1 MVFNCGLPACKTD
14 ALSGAYETPLDMMSR
29 AQQGITVFNFSTLI
43 LPVLPKKKAPSAIS
57 TVEAE
62 PEQATR
68 EICHRHRIQ

>member
-43 LPVLPKKKAPSAIS
+43 LPVLPKKKGTIS
-57 TVEAE
+57 N
-62 PEQATR
+62 
-68 EICHRHRIQ
+68 IHRRSGTGASD